1 MTLSYFAHDTS
12 SIAPDAVVGDRT
24 QIWQHCQVREGAVI
38 GEECILGKGVYVDAR
53 VHIGNRV
60 KIQNYVSIYEG
71 VTMEDGV
78 FCGPHC
84 VFTNDRQPR
93 AINPD
98 GSLKRADDWTIAPTL
113 VRTGAAIGANATVV
127 CGITIGRWAMVG
139 AGAVVT
145 RDVPDYGLV
154 YGNPARLCGFVCPCG
169 ARLTP
174 FISTP
179 QPLPGA
185 QDSAMIEDGD
195 QEMACLRCQRIIS
208 IPLRVYAKIVVQP

>member
-1 MTLSYFAHDTS
+1 MTPPYFVHDTA
-12 SIAPDAVVGDRT
+12 SIAPEAVIGDRT

-38 GEECILGKGVYVDAR
+38 GEECILGKGVYIDAR
-53 VHIGNRV
+53 VHIGSQV
-60 KIQNYVSIYEG
+60 KIQNYVSVYEG

-113 VRTGAAIGANATVV
+113 VRIGAAIGANATIV
-127 CGITIGRWAMVG
+127 CGVTVGRWAMVG

-145 RDVPDYGLV
+145 RDIPDYGLV
-154 YGNPARLCGFVCPCG
+154 YGNPARLYGFVCPCG
-169 ARLTP
+169 ARLSP
-174 FISTP
+174 FSAAP
-179 QPLPGA
+179 QPLPNA
-185 QDSAMIEDGD
+185 PDSATMEDGD
-195 QEMACLRCQRIIS
+195 QEMACLRCQRVVN
-208 IPLRVYAKIVVQP
+208 IPHRVYAKTVAQR